1 MDMTQM
7 MTGPTSGEGPARNDI
22 YTILIIVAAAFVW
35 IAALFTIIR
44 DIQLFGSVLPP
55 AGG

>member
-7 MTGPTSGEGPARNDI
+7 TTGPTSGEGPARNDL
-22 YTILIIVAAAFVW
+22 YTLLIIVAAVFVW
-35 IAALFTIIR
+35 IAAILAIVR
-44 DIQLFGSVLPP
+44 DIQLYGSVLPP

>member
-1 MDMTQM
+1 MTQM
-7 MTGPTSGEGPARNDI
+7 TTGPTAEGPARNDL
-22 YTILIIVAAAFVW
+22 YTLLIIVAAVFVW
-35 IAALFTIIR
+35 IAAIWAIVR

>member
-1 MDMTQM
+1 MTQM
-7 MTGPTSGEGPARNDI
+7 TTGPTSGEGPARNDL
-22 YTILIIVAAAFVW
+22 YTVLIIVAAVFVW
-35 IAALFTIIR
+35 VAALLAIVR